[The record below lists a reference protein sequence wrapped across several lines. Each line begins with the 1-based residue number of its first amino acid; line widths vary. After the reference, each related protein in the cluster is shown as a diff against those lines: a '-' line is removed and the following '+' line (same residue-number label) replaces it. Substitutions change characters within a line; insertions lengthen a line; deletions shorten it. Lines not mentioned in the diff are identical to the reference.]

1 MKQNIEIQNPTNTVD
16 TDISVPSTDRSS
28 DDQSTVLN
36 EHDSDIFNFTTDVNT
51 DQDNQMRRQV
61 EMIDLFERSDF
72 SVESLS
78 NLQRKDSEYG
88 KFVSYLDKGEL
99 PKSQKEARK
108 LLLQSPDFMLING
121 LLFHSRI
128 AKSKRA
134 KNLKN
139 YQLVLPAV
147 VVKTVISMYHD
158 SSLGGHGGIQHTIDL
173 IKKKYFFSK
182 LAQKISDYI
191 KSCPACQR
199 RKLTKINTKAGIV
212 AYRTPDSPFQVWQI
226 DIFGPINPISPTGNQ
241 YVCTAIDLFSK
252 FVFAEAIPTA
262 DTITV
267 SEVLFRMVSQFGVFD
282 TIISDQGSE
291 FISKCFKEVCRL
303 LDINHEYTPSFAHHC
318 LGACERSHRT
328 LAERMTPY
336 IADGKNWQDLL
347 PCILFSMNNTVNASL
362 GYSPFEIV
370 YGRRPNF
377 PLTGHFRQDINTLP
391 NDCHEYVQNLCARLE
406 IIRSEV
412 KEHAL
417 TSQIKMVERVN
428 DSLNPLQY
436 AEHDYVYLSKNPT
449 GQGQKL
455 KYRYAGPYIIHKIHS
470 PHMVVLKDPD
480 SQKCLPN
487 PIHINRIKPAYVR
500 QPNPAQYFMDQ
511 VKTKIHV
518 NTTTDQNTAS
528 DFSET
533 SELSNTTV
541 SHSEI
546 NDNDSNDTENDTGK
560 ILMNN
565 NSNNATDEQTKKCKG
580 KSIQS
585 PIRKSTRL
593 KKKPARFED
602 ESFTDPGDKTVSSDE
617 NRFYKV
623 KRILAR
629 KIMDGT
635 MSYLVHFI
643 GEPAQNA
650 RWLKESDFDK
660 KTRDLINHRPPP
672 QIL

>member
-1 MKQNIEIQNPTNTVD
+1 
-16 TDISVPSTDRSS
+16 
-28 DDQSTVLN
+28 
-36 EHDSDIFNFTTDVNT
+36 
-51 DQDNQMRRQV
+51 MRRQV

-78 NLQRKDSEYG
+78 NLQRKDSDYG
-88 KFVSYLDKGEL
+88 KFVSYFDKGEL

-173 IKKKYFFSK
+173 IKEKYFFSK

-252 FVFAEAIPTA
+252 FVFAEAIPIA

-282 TIISDQGSE
+282 TIISVQGSK

-303 LDINHEYTPSFAHHC
+303 LDINHEYTPEFC
-318 LGACERSHRT
+318 T
-328 LAERMTPY
+328 
-336 IADGKNWQDLL
+336 
-347 PCILFSMNNTVNASL
+347 SL
-362 GYSPFEIV
+362 SG
-370 YGRRPNF
+370 
-377 PLTGHFRQDINTLP
+377 
-391 NDCHEYVQNLCARLE
+391 
-406 IIRSEV
+406 
-412 KEHAL
+412 
-417 TSQIKMVERVN
+417 
-428 DSLNPLQY
+428 
-436 AEHDYVYLSKNPT
+436 KNPT

-500 QPNPAQYFMDQ
+500 LPNPAQYFMDQ
-511 VKTKIHV
+511 VETKIHV

-541 SHSEI
+541 PHSEI

-560 ILMNN
+560 I
-565 NSNNATDEQTKKCKG
+565 
-580 KSIQS
+580 
-585 PIRKSTRL
+585 
-593 KKKPARFED
+593 
-602 ESFTDPGDKTVSSDE
+602 
-617 NRFYKV
+617 
-623 KRILAR
+623 
-629 KIMDGT
+629 
-635 MSYLVHFI
+635 
-643 GEPAQNA
+643 
-650 RWLKESDFDK
+650 
-660 KTRDLINHRPPP
+660 
-672 QIL
+672 